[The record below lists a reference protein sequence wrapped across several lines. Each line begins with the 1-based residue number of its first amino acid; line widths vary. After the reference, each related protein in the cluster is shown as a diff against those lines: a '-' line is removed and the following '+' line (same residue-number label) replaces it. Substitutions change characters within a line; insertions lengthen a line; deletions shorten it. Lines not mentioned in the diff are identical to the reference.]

1 MDSLRT
7 EGRLAL
13 VFPLALGT
21 CIVLVALC
29 DIVVWKRRPCRFT
42 WTGIALGMLGVILL
56 AL

>member
-21 CIVLVALC
+21 CFVLVALC
-29 DIVVWKRRPCRFT
+29 DIVVWKRLPCRFT
-42 WTGIALGMLGVILL
+42 WTGIALGTLGVILL

>member
-13 VFPLALGT
+13 VFPLAVGT

-29 DIVVWKRRPCRFT
+29 DIVIWKRRPCWFT